1 MEKSVAFIVMT
12 CDNYSDLWPMNLH
25 FFEKNW
31 PDCSFDKYFI
41 TNYKSIPDSSFECMK
56 IGKDQS
62 WSDNLLKV
70 LSVLKTKY
78 KYVLITLED
87 VPIIEKVNQEKLI
100 AMMKIFF
107 ELDANFLS
115 FNNKPKATNKF
126 NKYFGIIKEG
136 SVYRPTC
143 EYSLWKISVLEDL
156 LVKGENAWEFE
167 RFGAVRSDKYD
178 KFYIVYKSIFVTCHT
193 VVKGKWI
200 RSAYKEINK
209 LGFKPDIQNRKV
221 FSRKEELFY
230 HLYLLVFNLFHRTF
244 LVPWQLRRKIIFKL
258 RGYKY

>member
-1 MEKSVAFIVMT
+1 MEKSVAFIVLT
-12 CDNYSDLWPMNLH
+12 CDNYSDLWPMTLH
-25 FFEKNW
+25 FFERNW
-31 PDCSFDKYFI
+31 PDCTFDKYFV
-41 TNYKSIPDSSFECMK
+41 TNYKSPPKSSFKSLK
-56 IGKDQS
+56 IGEDKS

-70 LSVLKTKY
+70 LSILKTKY

-87 VPIIEKVNQEKLI
+87 VPIIEKVDQDKFNKI
-100 AMMKIFF
+100 MKIFF
-107 ELDANFLS
+107 EIDANFL
-115 FNNKPKATNKF
+115 NWTNIPKTTHKF
-126 NKYFGIIKEG
+126 NDYFGKLEKG
-136 SVYRPTC
+136 SVYRPAT

-178 KFYIVYKSIFVTCHT
+178 KFYVVYKSIFVTCHT

-209 LGFKPDIQNRKV
+209 LGFKPEIQNLKV

-230 HLYLLVFNLFHRTF
+230 PLYTLVFNLFHRTF